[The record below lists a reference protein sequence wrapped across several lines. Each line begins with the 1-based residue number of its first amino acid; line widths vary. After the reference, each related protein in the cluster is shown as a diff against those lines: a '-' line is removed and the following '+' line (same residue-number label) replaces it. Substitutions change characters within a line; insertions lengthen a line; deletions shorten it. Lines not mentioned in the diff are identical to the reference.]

1 MNSVITLSISWE
13 TMTTIRTTERTSQNV
28 GEGDTAFMASVT
40 SVDILLSP
48 LAQVAIKGGDDVL
61 YNDPSQRP
69 ERICSDCGTGWELLA
84 AAIIEKACYD
94 YRKAILHNDRRRQ
107 KEIEHFLR
115 SNYFNTI
122 STINPKKL
130 INGMREKYEAERR
143 RTKGKKDG
151 RKPGKPKLP

>member
-13 TMTTIRTTERTSQNV
+13 TMTTIHPTERTSQKV
-28 GEGDTAFMASVT
+28 GVMDTAFMASVT
-40 SVDILLSP
+40 SVDTLLSP
-48 LAQVAIKGGDDVL
+48 LAQVATKGGDDVFK
-61 YNDPSQRP
+61 DPSQRP
-69 ERICSDCGTGWELLA
+69 ERICSDCGVGWELLA
-84 AAIIEKACYD
+84 AAVIEMACYD
-94 YRKAILHNDRRRQ
+94 YRKAIINNDRRRQ

-115 SNYFNTI
+115 SIYFNTI

-130 INGMREKYEAERR
+130 INGMREKYEAERQ